1 MHQSPAR
8 PSQIYYTPR
17 AGLCALGVLLQARGF
32 FVPLARQVHIPQK
45 VRQHTP
51 LDKLIDA
58 FIGILSG
65 VSGLYLVDKTV
76 RTDVALQRAFGRAR
90 CAEQA
95 TIHDTLYAAQAEN
108 VLQLRAAWR
117 DLFRQYS
124 RTSQHDYHHS
134 PLVIDLDLSGER
146 TGRRA
151 AQASTG
157 YFVGQRGVYGRQHG
171 RALAAPYD
179 EVIVERLYTG
189 NTHLA
194 QVMRHVLEDVESI
207 VPLTPRQRPSVVV
220 RMDAAGGRIDD
231 IDWLLARGYHVH
243 LKLYSWH
250 HAAALAQ
257 SVQVWRTSSDHPK
270 RQVGL
275 VRRPYAFV
283 RPTTQIAVRTAK
295 ASGRYSYHVIV
306 SSVPPEPVVA
316 LAGLAPEAACTAEP
330 LILAYADL
338 YDARSGPIE
347 HSFGE
352 GHQGLPLT
360 RRHRRAW
367 VAQEVSLVLLGLAH
381 NTLVWLREWLAE
393 GWPTSHD
400 LGLLRLVRD
409 VLTLPGCVTLD
420 AADHV
425 VAIHFN
431 ALDPWASSLIQ
442 AWQPLLQPYGVD
454 VGLAPLSIVLND
466 PVLLPP

>member
-1 MHQSPAR
+1 MDQHIVQST
-8 PSQIYYTPR
+8 QTYYTPR
-17 AGLCALGVLLQARGF
+17 AGLCALGALLTRRGF
-32 FVPLARQVHIPQK
+32 FDPLARQVHIPQK

-51 LDKLIDA
+51 LDKLTDA

-76 RTDVALQRAFGRAR
+76 RPDVALQRAFGRQS

-95 TIHDTLYAAQAEN
+95 TIHDTLYAAEAEN

-124 RTSQHDYHHS
+124 RASQHDYQQT

-157 YFVGQRGVYGRQHG
+157 YFVGQRGAYGRQHG
-171 RALAAPYD
+171 RALAAAYD
-179 EVIVERLYTG
+179 EVIVERLYVG
-189 NTHLA
+189 NIHLA
-194 QVMRHVLEDVESI
+194 AVMRHLLEDVEN
-207 VPLTPRQRPSVVV
+207 VLPLTPHQHSRVIV
-220 RMDAAGGRIDD
+220 RMDAAGGRVDD
-231 IDWLLARGYHVH
+231 IAWLLARGYHVH

-257 SVQVWRTSSDHPK
+257 SVRVWRTSPLHPK

-275 VRRPYAFV
+275 VHRPYAFGY
-283 RPTTQIAVRTAK
+283 PTTQIAVRTVK
-295 ASGRYSYHVIV
+295 TSGHVSYHVIV
-306 SSVPPEPVVA
+306 SSVPPEDVVA
-316 LAGLAPEAACTAEP
+316 LVGRSPQAAWDADA

-338 YDARSGPIE
+338 YDDRSGPIE

-352 GHQGLPLT
+352 GHQALPLT
-360 RRHRRAW
+360 KRHRRAW
-367 VAQEVSLVLLGLAH
+367 VAQEIALLLVGLAH

-393 GWPTSHD
+393 GWAACRD

-409 VLTLPGCVTLD
+409 VLTVPGYVTLD
-420 AADHV
+420 ATGRLL
-425 VAIHFN
+425 AIHFN
-431 ALDPWASSLIQ
+431 ALDPCASSFVQ
-442 AWQPLLQPYGVD
+442 AWQPLLRPHAID
-454 VGLAPLSIVLND
+454 VGLAPLSIVINQWC
-466 PVLLPP
+466 